1 MENLKSH
8 TESEQMYLVSMARI
22 SEVIE
27 ECPIPVSKIADVL
40 SVTSISANQM
50 IHHLEEIGLVNYT
63 PYKGVEF
70 TPQGWQVAKAIIQK
84 RRLWEVFFVE
94 KLQYDPAEANEM
106 ACRLEHVISDETA
119 RRLAEYLEWPSISP
133 MGKDIPQSNPEGVL
147 QPGFPLR
154 NLPLDS
160 KGIVSM
166 INAGQEEC
174 RFLDEAGIRI
184 GAEISVLGSKQDSP
198 VLVELESGDVVNLS
212 GKLSDSIWVR
222 SNS

>member
-1 MENLKSH
+1 M
-8 TESEQMYLVSMARI
+8 
-22 SEVIE
+22 
-27 ECPIPVSKIADVL
+27 
-40 SVTSISANQM
+40 
-50 IHHLEEIGLVNYT
+50 EEIGLVIYT

-119 RRLAEYLEWPSISP
+119 RRLAEYLEWPAISP

-160 KGIVSM
+160 KGIISMVS
-166 INAGQEEC
+166 AGKEE
-174 RFLDEAGIRI
+174 RSFLNEAGIRI
-184 GAEISVLGSKQDSP
+184 GGEITVLGIKQNGSC
-198 VLVELESGDVVNLS
+198 LVEMESGEIINMSSRLS
-212 GKLSDSIWVR
+212 NSIWVR
-222 SNS
+222 IKSS